1 MSLAH
6 VQRGMLRHV
15 FLVLDMSTAMEA
27 ADLKPTRAVAVL
39 LAAKEFVREY
49 FDQNPISALG
59 VIVCRNAVA
68 TKVSDLSANPKRQLD
83 ALDRAARG
91 DAPPPVAR
99 PAAAGAPAGDA
110 VALAGSMTLQTA
122 LEVAGQALSLVPTYG
137 SKEVIVIHGAHS
149 FADPGNILGT
159 LGELVKANVRVSFV
173 SLPGEVY
180 IAAKIARETGGTC
193 AVPVTRDDLHA
204 ALLAHCPPPPKRAVD
219 VAAARVHMVR
229 MGFPTLV
236 SDAPGPCACHAKLK
250 PRGYICPR
258 CASRLCELPTTC
270 PVCSLQLVSAP
281 ALARSYH
288 HLFPVPPYVE
298 VPSVTAPGFLSAAL
312 ASAYSGGASAA
323 AAAASAGASAT
334 DGDDAMR
341 GDGSGEDAAAAAG
354 AIYDVSRL
362 CTACI
367 APLAPDAPRFVCPE
381 CVCAFCA
388 DCDAVIHD
396 TLHNCPGCV

>member
-1 MSLAH
+1 
-6 VQRGMLRHV
+6 
-15 FLVLDMSTAMEA
+15 
-27 ADLKPTRAVAVL
+27 
-39 LAAKEFVREY
+39 
-49 FDQNPISALG
+49 
-59 VIVCRNAVA
+59 
-68 TKVSDLSANPKRQLD
+68 
-83 ALDRAARG
+83 
-91 DAPPPVAR
+91 
-99 PAAAGAPAGDA
+99 
-110 VALAGSMTLQTA
+110 
-122 LEVAGQALSLVPTYG
+122 
-137 SKEVIVIHGAHS
+137 
-149 FADPGNILGT
+149 
-159 LGELVKANVRVSFV
+159 
-173 SLPGEVY
+173 
-180 IAAKIARETGGTC
+180 
-193 AVPVTRDDLHA
+193 
-204 ALLAHCPPPPKRAVD
+204 VD

-312 ASAYSGGASAA
+312 ASAYSGGAATAA
-323 AAAASAGASAT
+323 AAAAAGASAT

-341 GDGSGEDAAAAAG
+341 GDGGDGSGEDAAAAAG